1 MKTQG
6 RHLLLELSGCS
17 AVALNDREVVRSALR
32 AAAVAAGAVIVS
44 EALHGFSPHGLTA
57 LVLLAE
63 SHISIHT
70 WPEAGYAAVD
80 IYTCGDCRPELAVDV
95 LSRDLQAEQV
105 EVLWIDRGLVAAGK
119 MVRTHCVRKTGKLPL
134 ALALAD
140 VEVCAAG
147 TNESGTGR

>member
-17 AVALNDREVVRSALR
+17 AMALNDREGVRSALR
-32 AAAVAAGAVIVS
+32 AAAAAAGAVIIS

-80 IYTCGDCRPELAVDV
+80 IYTCGGCRPELAVDV
-95 LSRDLQAEQV
+95 LRPEA
-105 EVLWIDRGLVAAGK
+105 GL
-119 MVRTHCVRKTGKLPL
+119 
-134 ALALAD
+134 
-140 VEVCAAG
+140 
-147 TNESGTGR
+147 

>member
-17 AVALNDREVVRSALR
+17 AMALNDREGVRSALR
-32 AAAVAAGAVIVS
+32 AAAAAAGAVIIS

-95 LSRDLQAEQV
+95 LMRDLQAEHV
-105 EVLWIDRGLVAAGK
+105 EVLWIDRGLVAADK
-119 MVRTHCVRKTGKLPL
+119 MVRTHFVRRFSKLPL
-134 ALALAD
+134 ALVDA
-140 VEVCAAG
+140 EVCAAG
-147 TNESGTGR
+147 TGDSGTGR